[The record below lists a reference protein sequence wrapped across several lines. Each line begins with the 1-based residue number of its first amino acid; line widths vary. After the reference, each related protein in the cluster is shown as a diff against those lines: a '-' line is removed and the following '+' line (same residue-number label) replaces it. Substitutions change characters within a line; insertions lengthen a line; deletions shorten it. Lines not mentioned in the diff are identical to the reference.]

1 MAFLKLIALE
11 TSGPLPVKDV
21 VRRLTEEFHIVE
33 VDEDGG
39 QDHIASMIAATL
51 RFSDELP
58 GKQDQINRLLSLQET
73 AVWVSFGDDLQVM
86 TGTCVTTDPELF
98 FGSRDDVDG
107 PARPLV
113 ERAAVALGYELY
125 EG

>member
-1 MAFLKLIALE
+1 MAFLKLIAPE

-21 VRRLTEEFHIVE
+21 VRRLTEEFPIVE
-33 VDEDGG
+33 VDEHGG

-51 RFSDELP
+51 RVSDEVP
-58 GKQDQINRLLSLQET
+58 GKQDQINSLLSLQET

-86 TGTCVTTDPELF
+86 TGTCVTTDFELF